1 MSYPFIKM
9 RRIIWSFCSLQIP
22 LWQRQGGTLDE
33 IFVLGCSDEMQC
45 FPTKDLVT
53 LAAENWYSIV
63 GAGGLVYDALVP
75 MIAAF
80 FLRA

>member
-1 MSYPFIKM
+1 
-9 RRIIWSFCSLQIP
+9 
-22 LWQRQGGTLDE
+22 
-33 IFVLGCSDEMQC
+33 MQC

-53 LAAENWYSIV
+53 LDAENWYSIARGV
-63 GAGGLVYDALVP
+63 VCDAVVL